1 MQCIDHFRRCLL
13 LLEYPF
19 TFQEHIMTVERI
31 VLIVAGFFIML
42 SLALGVEASP
52 LYQNANWLWFTAFVG
67 FNLFQSGFTRFCP
80 MHIMLKKIGVKESCH
95 F

>member
-1 MQCIDHFRRCLL
+1 MIVRTPPYLS
-13 LLEYPF
+13 
-19 TFQEHIMTVERI
+19 QEHSMTVERI
-31 VLIVAGFFIML
+31 TLIVAGFFILL

-52 LYQNANWLWFTAFVG
+52 LYQNANWLWFTTFVG

-80 MHIMLKKIGVKESCH
+80 MHLMLKKIGVKESCH

>member
-1 MQCIDHFRRCLL
+1 MSAGFWLFEH
-13 LLEYPF
+13 PF
-19 TFQEHIMTVERI
+19 TFQERIMTVERI

-80 MHIMLKKIGVKESCH
+80 MHLMLKKIGVKESCH